1 MGRAARPHPPAPNA
15 PRGSP
20 TCSGFAAGAQEG
32 TPCSSDHQGQPEPPR
47 VGAAPHLAVG
57 FHRRLPEVLQAQT
70 LAVVNHQ
77 HHLNLLAQLG
87 RGTERPGG
95 RMSSGT
101 GWGESRGRCQVPA
114 PTCPSSLPPAV
125 LGTSRWQRRGSP
137 RAGPCVP
144 TRLAPSIQSLLGSIG
159 AGAGTGTHG
168 QKTDLRG

>member
-1 MGRAARPHPPAPNA
+1 MGRAARPRPPAPNA

-101 GWGESRGRCQVPA
+101 GWGGKAEAAAKSLLPPVPHHCHPPSWGQAGGRDGAAPELVPA
-114 PTCPSSLPPAV
+114 SPPGWPRPSRASSEALVRV
-125 LGTSRWQRRGSP
+125 LGQGHMDRR
-137 RAGPCVP
+137 R
-144 TRLAPSIQSLLGSIG
+144 I
-159 AGAGTGTHG
+159 
-168 QKTDLRG
+168 